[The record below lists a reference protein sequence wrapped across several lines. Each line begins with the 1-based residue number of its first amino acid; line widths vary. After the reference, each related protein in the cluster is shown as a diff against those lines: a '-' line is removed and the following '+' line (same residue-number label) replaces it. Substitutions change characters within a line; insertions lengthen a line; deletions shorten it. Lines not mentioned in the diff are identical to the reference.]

1 MGIYAMSNCLY
12 ILVMGFCIDPFL
24 LCALIPIKIYYNAE
38 APYGEKAQILKDN
51 QNKSGIYM

>member
-1 MGIYAMSNCLY
+1 MVSLFSCEA
-12 ILVMGFCIDPFL
+12 DHFL

-38 APYGEKAQILKDN
+38 VPYGEKAQILKDN